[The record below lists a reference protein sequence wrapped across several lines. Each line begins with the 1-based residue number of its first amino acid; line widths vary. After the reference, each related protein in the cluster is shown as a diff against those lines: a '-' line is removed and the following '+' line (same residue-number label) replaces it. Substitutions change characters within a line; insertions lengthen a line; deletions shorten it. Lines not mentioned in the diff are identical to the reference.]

1 MLRALIFDVDGTLAE
16 TEELHRKAFN
26 AAFTEQGINW
36 HWDVSTYARLLKIT
50 GGKERIAAY
59 AEEIGTQGIDPKP
72 IHLLKTEIYNR
83 ELRGGGLELRAGVE
97 DLIARAKVQGFKL
110 AIATTT
116 SRPNIESL
124 LAVTLGPDAHRDFV
138 AIITGEDVARKKPD
152 PEAYRL
158 SLARLGVSADE
169 AIAFEDSKN
178 GVDAARG
185 AGLQVI
191 VTPSLYTDRDD
202 FSHASFII
210 PTLEPVHLASIGLVD
225 ALWR

>member
-26 AAFTEQGINW
+26 AAFAEHGIPW
-36 HWDVSTYARLLKIT
+36 QWDVPTYGRLLRIT

-59 AEEIGTQGIDPKP
+59 ADEIGVKGIDPKP

-83 ELRGGGLELRAGVE
+83 ELRAGGLTLRAGVE
-97 DLIARAKVQGFKL
+97 DLITRAKVQGLTL

-116 SRPNIESL
+116 SRPNIETL
-124 LAVTLGPDAHRDFV
+124 LAVTLGADAHRDFM
-138 AIITGEDVARKKPD
+138 AIVTGEDVAKKKPD

-158 SLARLGVSADE
+158 ALAQLGVTADE

-178 GVDAARG
+178 GVIAARG
-185 AGLQVI
+185 AGLRVI
-191 VTPSLYTDRDD
+191 VTPSLYTERDD
-202 FSHASFII
+202 FSEASFII
-210 PTLEPVHLASIGLVD
+210 PTLEPVHLAAIGLAD

>member
-26 AAFTEQGINW
+26 EAFRMQGMDW
-36 HWDVSTYARLLKIT
+36 HWDVPTYARLLKIT

-59 AEEIGTQGIDPKP
+59 ADEIGAKGIDPKP
-72 IHLLKTEIYNR
+72 IHLVKTEIYNR
-83 ELRGGGLELRAGVE
+83 ELRAGGLELRAGVE
-97 DLIARAKVQGFKL
+97 NLITRAKVQGFLL

-124 LAVTLGPDAHRDFV
+124 LAVTLGPNAHRDFKV
-138 AIITGEDVARKKPD
+138 IITGEDVAEKKPD
-152 PEAYRL
+152 PEAYKMA
-158 SLARLGVSADE
+158 LAQLGIPASD

-185 AGLQVI
+185 AGLRVI
-191 VTPSLYTDRDD
+191 VTPSLYTASDD
-202 FSHASFII
+202 FSGASFVI
-210 PTLEPVHLASIGLVD
+210 PTLEPIHLASIGLAD
-225 ALWR
+225 GLWR